1 MTRLEALIAQLITYF
16 SNLYKITTGST
27 GKNNIISNT
36 TVTTGDWLAVQI
48 LADAVIASVIIDGAT
63 VTALSGTTLS
73 QGIWLYGKIT
83 SVTLTSGIVRC
94 YGNINIAY

>member
-1 MTRLEALIAQLITYF
+1 MTRLESLIAQLITYF

-27 GKNNIISNT
+27 GKNNIVST
-36 TVTTGDWLAVQI
+36 TAVTTGDWVAVQV
-48 LADAVIASVIIDGAT
+48 LADAVISSAIIDGAA

-83 SVTLTSGIVRC
+83 SITLASGIVRC